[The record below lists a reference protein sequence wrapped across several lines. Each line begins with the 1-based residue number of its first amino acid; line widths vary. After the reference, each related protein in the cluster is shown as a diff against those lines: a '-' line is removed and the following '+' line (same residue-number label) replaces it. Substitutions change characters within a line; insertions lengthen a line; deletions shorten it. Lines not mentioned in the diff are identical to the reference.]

1 MGLTQNLDEPQLGQK
16 EIRKFSFYRNSH
28 CIVTWYP
35 EPSTVGKV
43 SQSWTKHCGQG
54 FPLGLTFVRGN
65 FGEKLH
71 EHYKINIFWAKQWRG
86 RKWSNLFLSSRGT
99 PHLFWAVGGPS
110 TITGNPA
117 GTPLLLKAY
126 WITFCG
132 NQSNIYPNQQKQ
144 NSFLLFEQYF
154 YVSLLK
160 INKFLYQTYGHTER
174 LQFSSLKLLSRM
186 LVCNLKACSNS
197 LICLSEFV
205 FKGSTFALKTVTN
218 EFNIWLS
225 HNLFSNITPH

>member
-1 MGLTQNLDEPQLGQK
+1 M
-16 EIRKFSFYRNSH
+16 
-28 CIVTWYP
+28 
-35 EPSTVGKV
+35 
-43 SQSWTKHCGQG
+43 
-54 FPLGLTFVRGN
+54 
-65 FGEKLH
+65 
-71 EHYKINIFWAKQWRG
+71 
-86 RKWSNLFLSSRGT
+86 SSRGT

-225 HNLFSNITPH
+225 HNLFSNNTALKILVRDSTQPSVINIPTTTQVDLLTFMLFMCLRAVSTSLSSTIDTGPSIFACTTQSPHSFSTLIKFSMWFFQLFLCSFTVTFTTPL

>member
-54 FPLGLTFVRGN
+54 FPLGLTFGGAILEKN
-65 FGEKLH
+65 CMSITKLTFFGQNSGGD
-71 EHYKINIFWAKQWRG
+71 ISGATFFWVAG
-86 RKWSNLFLSSRGT
+86 GP

-154 YVSLLK
+154 HVSLLK
-160 INKFLYQTYGHTER
+160 INNFLYQTYGHTER